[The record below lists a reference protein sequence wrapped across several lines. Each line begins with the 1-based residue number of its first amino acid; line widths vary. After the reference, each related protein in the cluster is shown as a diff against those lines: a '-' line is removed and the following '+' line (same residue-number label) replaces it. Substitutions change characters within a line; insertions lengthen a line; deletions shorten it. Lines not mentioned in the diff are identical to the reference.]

1 MGEVPIFA
9 PMIPFHTIN
18 STWTIF
24 LDRDGVINR
33 DKEGDYI
40 RNVGEFVML
49 NRVDEAI
56 KILNDHFGLTIVV
69 TNQKGVG
76 KGLMTLEDLE
86 GIHQLLLE
94 QVAVKNAKVDKIYF
108 CSSLDNNHPNRKPQP
123 GMAHLAKADFPAI
136 DLAKSIMVGNRMSD
150 MEFGRNAGMYTVFL
164 ATTHPETP
172 FPHENIDER
181 FNSLIEFAEK
191 IALTKN

>member
-1 MGEVPIFA
+1 
-9 PMIPFHTIN
+9 MIPFDAIDK
-18 STWTIF
+18 SWTVF

-40 RNVGEFVML
+40 RNAGEFVML
-49 NRVDEAI
+49 DGVADAI
-56 KILNDHFGLTIVV
+56 YKLNNTFGLTVVV

-86 GIHQLLLE
+86 GIHTLLVN
-94 QVAVKNAKVDKIYF
+94 QIAAKNAKVDKIYF
-108 CSSLDNNHPNRKPQP
+108 CTSLDNNHPNRKPQP
-123 GMAHLAKADFPAI
+123 GMAHLAKADFPQV

-150 MEFGRNAGMYTVFL
+150 MEFGKNAGMYTVFL

-172 FPHENIDER
+172 FPHPLIDER
-181 FNSLIEFAEK
+181 FNSLIAFTQQ
-191 IALTKN
+191 LH